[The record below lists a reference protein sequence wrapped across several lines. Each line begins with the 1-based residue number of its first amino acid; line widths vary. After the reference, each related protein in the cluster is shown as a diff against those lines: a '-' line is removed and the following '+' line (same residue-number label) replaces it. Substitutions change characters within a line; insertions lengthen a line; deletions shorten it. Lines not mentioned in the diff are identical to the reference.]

1 MEEITLK
8 CYDRVT
14 DVKGSRTIELDELA
28 NKIRSS
34 DEFKLKIEEI
44 LQLQQQDMACIN
56 LVVQSQIKKIKE
68 ALPLFMLA
76 SVCSG
81 GRGKAHITD
90 YNYMGMLDIDG
101 ISRSEATRIKKLVST
116 HPSTLMSFLS
126 PRGGLKV
133 IVRIAKNK
141 NIEMDKQ
148 NIILFHKAAMEMIIS
163 NYSEKFQLEN
173 CIDVAHCT
181 NPVGLEYFSYD
192 NDIFYNPNATPFDTR
207 SITLSNMSEEIY
219 PGYNNT
225 LSNNGL
231 ILGESSNKDF
241 VQAKEFFY
249 SMTNLPISEAQK
261 QILEEAFNY
270 RDKFANN
277 QRNNLVY
284 KLSLDAKAWNI
295 DKDIVIRFCFEKL
308 GAPDFDYR
316 EIKACVYGVYNRG
329 DKAIKPF
336 IPKNLYILTSQYGK
350 GFGGE

>member
-1 MEEITLK
+1 MEEIKLK
-8 CYDRVT
+8 CYNNVT
-14 DVKGSRTIELDELA
+14 NVKGSGTIELDELVE
-28 NKIRSS
+28 KIRSS
-34 DEFKLKIEEI
+34 EEFKLKIEEI
-44 LQLQQQDMACIN
+44 AQLQQQDMACIN
-56 LVVQSQIKKIKE
+56 LEVQSQIKRIKE

-101 ISRSEATRIKKLVST
+101 ISRSEAARLKKLVST
-116 HPSTLMSFLS
+116 HPSTLMAFFS
-126 PRGGLKV
+126 PRGGLKI
-133 IVRIAKNK
+133 IVKIAKNED
-141 NIEMDKQ
+141 NEMNRQ
-148 NIILFHKAAMEMIIS
+148 NIIMFHRAAMEIIIS
-163 NYSEKFQLEN
+163 DYSDKFQLEN

-192 NDIFYNPNATPFDTR
+192 SEIFYNPDATPFDTS
-207 SITLSNMSEEIY
+207 SITLSNMSEYFY
-219 PGYNNT
+219 PGNNNT
-225 LSNNGL
+225 LSNNGSL
-231 ILGESSNKDF
+231 LGETSNEDF

-249 SMTNLPISEAQK
+249 SMTNLSISEAQK

-270 RDKFANN
+270 RDKYANN

-336 IPKNLYILTSQYGK
+336 IPKNLYILTSEYGK